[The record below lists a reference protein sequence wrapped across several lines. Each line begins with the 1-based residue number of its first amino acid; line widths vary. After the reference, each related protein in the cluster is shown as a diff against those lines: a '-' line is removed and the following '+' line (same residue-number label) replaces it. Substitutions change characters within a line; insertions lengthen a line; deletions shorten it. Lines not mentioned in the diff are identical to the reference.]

1 MPIYILLGKVKTLLE
16 WADGLLTKMLDWM
29 GDTPKTIMTTKM
41 IKHQQLSLIVM
52 MLKTKVR
59 LAKRPAI
66 ILF

>member
-1 MPIYILLGKVKTLLE
+1 MPKYIVREE
-16 WADGLLTKMLDWM
+16 WADGLLSKMLDWM
-29 GDTPKTIMTTKM
+29 GDTPETVMTTKM
-41 IKHQQLSLIVM
+41 IKHLQLSLIVV